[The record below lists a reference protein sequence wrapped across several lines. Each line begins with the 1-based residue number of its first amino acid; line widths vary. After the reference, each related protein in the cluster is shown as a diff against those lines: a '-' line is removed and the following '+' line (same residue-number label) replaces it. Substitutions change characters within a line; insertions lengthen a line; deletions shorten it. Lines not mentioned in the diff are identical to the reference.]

1 MKWSRQGW
9 RSGELEGSKG
19 GTPLP
24 ISAPDVGTSEH
35 RGVAAGGEAGGQR
48 SRTHGPRQP
57 TAAAAHPTPQGGKAV
72 VEIGGERV
80 LVVKD
85 GGEVGGGGGGGA
97 RVGGRGP
104 AHPHLP
110 TPSSPPPT
118 ARPNPSPRRSHPPT
132 PPTLA
137 SLPRSTPFPTSA
149 PTSACPWWARPPC
162 CRARSLTSALSAPRT
177 APHLR
182 WPTVGS
188 RASGARPYPTCR
200 CEGWWGGVVGHG
212 LCRHGFGP
220 PPARCSAPAPP
231 LNYAHCC
238 PLLPQIVGKGPKQR
252 PLPTFPVRVTD
263 TGTIEVDK

>member
-110 TPSSPPPT
+110 TPSHPCLPPQVYAVSNKCTHLGLPLVGKT
-118 ARPNPSPRRSHPPT
+118 ALLQGKVVDKCIVCPAHGT
-132 PPTLA
+132 AFALA
-137 SLPRSTPFPTSA
+137 DGGVKGEWCPSLPNLPVRGLVGWGCGAWVMPAWVWA
-149 PTSACPWWARPPC
+149 PTS
-162 CRARSLTSALSAPRT
+162 S
-177 APHLR
+177 
-182 WPTVGS
+182 V
-188 RASGARPYPTCR
+188 
-200 CEGWWGGVVGHG
+200 
-212 LCRHGFGP
+212 
-220 PPARCSAPAPP
+220 
-231 LNYAHCC
+231 
-238 PLLPQIVGKGPKQR
+238 
-252 PLPTFPVRVTD
+252 
-263 TGTIEVDK
+263 